1 MNISTARSIADS
13 IRPIDTGLKPLL
25 DEMFAERS
33 YVVAFVNAHAVNLA
47 CENPAFLSSLLR
59 ADLLLRDGLGV
70 KILMKAVDREPG
82 LNMNGTDLIPRI
94 LEACQA
100 RPIALYGSTAEVA
113 QAAAAAVRE
122 MGAAT
127 VTHCD
132 GFQPLETY
140 LERIK
145 AERPRVIVLGMGMPK
160 QEMLADAI
168 INTCPGPVLILNGGA
183 VLDFM
188 SGRFRR
194 APVSMRRMG
203 MEWLFR
209 LALEPRRL
217 WRRYLVGNVVFLV
230 RASLAG
236 LQCRCTPGRP
246 PPDNGPVSRK
256 AAPPSR

>member
-13 IRPIDTGLKPLL
+13 IRPIHTGLKPLL
-25 DEMFAERS
+25 DEMFVERNC
-33 YVVAFVNAHAVNLA
+33 VVAFVNAHAVNLA

-70 KILMKAVDREPG
+70 KILMKAVDRKPG

-94 LEACQA
+94 LEASQSKA
-100 RPIALYGSTAEVA
+100 IALYGSTADVA
-113 QAAAAAVRE
+113 QAAAAAVRG
-122 MGAAT
+122 MGAAN

-140 LERIK
+140 LERVK
-145 AERPRVIVLGMGMPK
+145 ADRPRVIVLGMGMPK
-160 QEMLADAI
+160 QELLADAI
-168 INTCPGPVLILNGGA
+168 IKACPGPVLILNGGA

-188 SGRFRR
+188 SGRFKR

-230 RASLAG
+230 RAGLAG
-236 LQCRCTPGRP
+236 LQCRCTPRRP
-246 PPDNGPVSRK
+246 LVGQSPPKR
-256 AAPPSR
+256 R

>member
-1 MNISTARSIADS
+1 MNVSTARSIADS
-13 IRPIDTGLKPLL
+13 IRPIDAGSKSLL

-33 YVVAFVNAHAVNLA
+33 CVVAFVNAHAVNLA
-47 CENPAFLSSLLR
+47 CVNPVFLGSLMR

-70 KILMKAVDREPG
+70 KILMKAVDRKPG

-94 LEACQA
+94 LAASQS

-113 QAAAAAVRE
+113 EAAAAAVRS
-122 MGAAT
+122 MGAT
-127 VTHCD
+127 NVTHCD

-140 LERIK
+140 LERVK
-145 AERPRVIVLGMGMPK
+145 ADRPRVVVLGMGMPK
-160 QEMLADAI
+160 QELVADAI
-168 INTCPGPVLILNGGA
+168 VKSCPGPILILNGGA

-188 SGRFRR
+188 SGRFKR
-194 APVSMRRMG
+194 APLSVRRIG

-217 WRRYLVGNVVFLV
+217 WRRYLVGNVVFLA

-236 LQCRCTPGRP
+236 LQCRFMPRRSLFG
-246 PPDNGPVSRK
+246 
-256 AAPPSR
+256 